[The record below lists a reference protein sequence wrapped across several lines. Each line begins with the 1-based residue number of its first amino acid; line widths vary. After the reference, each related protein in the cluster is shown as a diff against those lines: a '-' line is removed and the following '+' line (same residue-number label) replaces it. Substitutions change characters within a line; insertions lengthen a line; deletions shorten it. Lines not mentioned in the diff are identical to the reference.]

1 MEALSGCE
9 DSFVAGGT
17 LELQDRDESAE
28 TWDIRDLR
36 DNSQS
41 LGKDLE
47 ATVTLSPLSFWG
59 KSRCVFFSQKSW
71 LKLVSAVIINN
82 SENFY
87 GVYFCSRYCS
97 KYFTYINILKFPINP
112 MMKALYISPYILD
125 EKTERVSKSPKNVQL
140 GSSEAKVFDVLSWK
154 HLWHLLV
161 QAQLPSLL
169 LEILFFSNCCSW
181 AIEEVPGIFFF

>member
-9 DSFVAGGT
+9 TSFVAGGT
-17 LELQDRDESAE
+17 LELQQDRDESAE
-28 TWDIRDLR
+28 ISYIRDLR

-97 KYFTYINILKFPINP
+97 KHFTYINILKFPINP
-112 MMKALYISPYILD
+112 MVKALYISPYILD
-125 EKTERVSKSPKNVQL
+125 EKTERVGKSPKNVQL
-140 GSSEAKVFDVLSWK
+140 GSSEAKVFDILS
-154 HLWHLLV
+154 
-161 QAQLPSLL
+161 
-169 LEILFFSNCCSW
+169 
-181 AIEEVPGIFFF
+181 